1 MNQKDPSSVN
11 NTHIYK
17 LLADAMLRVCDNNG
31 EFVVDDIMLSIE
43 AEYDSIDYLSSLT
56 NSKYIK
62 VLLFNIGKDESVK
75 RALKSLYN
83 NGYIFS
89 KTTDVIKLTSEG
101 LKSKKYGGHAAYL
114 KYIQKQDE
122 LEIKIKNL
130 TVNSTKWSPRFAGLA
145 ALTGIMAF
153 ILQLVNILVIQPRQE
168 KIDQLQKQ
176 VQGQDNMLRIHQTR
190 IDSLSRAKDT
200 SKKSPSGSLHSN
212 E

>member
-101 LKSKKYGGHAAYL
+101 LKAKKYGGHAAYL

>member
-62 VLLFNIGKDESVK
+62 ALLFNIGKDESVK